1 MMNAHF
7 IVGTTCNNG
16 CRGCLWTKRLG
27 LMPAVSVPLPVDVRG
42 QRVRLAG
49 REPTLRADLAEIVGA
64 LRAAGADGIEIE
76 TNARMFAYAR
86 YVQTLRD
93 AGVTRIAVKLFGA
106 DEAVWDSYTRVPG
119 SYEQTVR
126 AIDRIQRLAPRIDLV
141 AVLVPRRE
149 PGARLEELIALARE
163 LHFRRARVEL
173 RLAKLDLTALP
184 ALAAEIRALRRQP
197 PNGLRVDIAT
207 A

>member
-1 MMNAHF
+1 MPAHF
-7 IVGTTCNNG
+7 SVGTACNNG
-16 CRGCLWTKRLG
+16 CRGCLWTKRLA
-27 LMPAVSVPLPVDVRG
+27 LVPVVRIPPPIDVRG
-42 QRVRLAG
+42 QGVRLAG
-49 REPTLRADLAEIVGA
+49 REPTLRTDLAEIVGG
-64 LRAAGADGIEIE
+64 LRAAGADGVEIE

-93 AGVTRIAVKLFGA
+93 AGLTRIAVKLFGA
-106 DEAVWDSYTRVPG
+106 DQAVWDSYTRVPG
-119 SYEQTVR
+119 SYEQTIR

-149 PGARLEELIALARE
+149 PGAGLRELVDLARR
-163 LHFRRARVEL
+163 LKFSRARVEL

-184 ALAAEIRALRRQP
+184 ALAAEIRALRVQP
-197 PNGLRVDIAT
+197 PNGLRVDINT